1 MTLYVD
7 VEQNPDTLQWS
18 YNGQQIEE
26 RRIVTEE
33 LRTGHLR
40 TDPEFQVVFQNM
52 ERDERK
58 KVEDFNKQ
66 LKAAG
71 GTPNDN
77 NIALDFYSNIGVY
90 AESDHG
96 SLPIRTH
103 DDREAHLPE
112 DQRSFD
118 VGYGHKLTQ
127 AEVESGM
134 IHGIS
139 FQDGLTAENKTTILN
154 KDMENNIKLA
164 RNSAWDKKL
173 KVKGGSWDKVDHGF
187 QLALTSLAYNVG
199 GTKAADEWDSVL
211 DAALKG
217 DVKQFAKQSRR
228 QDNEKYTAG
237 MDNRVLK
244 EMYFAGLIKK
254 ASEVKDVLPL
264 GNAKDAGI
272 PQ

>member
-1 MTLYVD
+1 MMSVEVIQDPNTL
-7 VEQNPDTLQWS
+7 EWT
-18 YNGQQIEE
+18 YNGKAVEE
-26 RRIVTEE
+26 RRINNEE

-40 TDPEFQVVFQNM
+40 TDPEFQVVLNNM
-52 ERDERK
+52 KRNDEK
-58 KVEDFNKQ
+58 ELEEHNKQ
-66 LKAAG
+66 VVAAG

-77 NIALDFYSNIGVY
+77 NIALDFYSNIGVH

-164 RNSAWDKKL
+164 RNNAWDKKL
-173 KVKGGSWDKVDHGF
+173 KAKGGSWDKVDHGF

-217 DVKQFAKQSRR
+217 DVKQFAKQARR
-228 QDNEKYTAG
+228 QDNKKYTAG